1 MFGNVNKV
9 TLVGR
14 LGADPEIRTTQ
25 SGKNVATLSIA
36 TSTFWK
42 DKDTG
47 EKKDRTEWHRVV
59 VFNERFV
66 PIIELVA
73 QKGAHVIVKG
83 ALQTRKWKDNNN
95 IERFTTEVVLQNFQ
109 GDFQVISGGKK
120 VTHGQDGDPGY
131 EPGEEIPFS

>member
-14 LGADPEIRTTQ
+14 LGQDPDIRSTQ
-25 SGKNVATLSIA
+25 QGKRVATLSVA

-42 DKDTG
+42 NRDTG
-47 EKKDRTEWHRVV
+47 KREERTEWHKVV
-59 VFNERFV
+59 VFNERPV

-73 QKGAHVIVKG
+73 QKGAHILLEG
-83 ALQTRKWKDNNN
+83 ALQTRKWKDKEGND
-95 IERFTTEVVLQNFQ
+95 RYTTEIVLQNFQ

-120 VTHGQDGDPGY
+120 VTHDQDGDPGY
-131 EPGEEIPFS
+131 APDEEIPL

>member
-14 LGADPEIRTTQ
+14 LGQDPDIRSTQ
-25 SGKNVATLSIA
+25 QGKRVATLSVA

-42 DKDTG
+42 NRDTG
-47 EKKDRTEWHRVV
+47 KREERTEWHKVV
-59 VFNERFV
+59 VFNERLV

-73 QKGAHVIVKG
+73 QKGAHILLEG
-83 ALQTRKWKDNNN
+83 ALQTRKWKDKEGND
-95 IERFTTEVVLQNFQ
+95 RYTTEIVLQNFQ

-120 VTHGQDGDPGY
+120 VTHDQDGDPGY
-131 EPGEEIPFS
+131 APDEEIPL